1 MDLIIIVE
9 NMHCKSADAPV
20 QYVLVV
26 LGTKKLQ
33 LSFSFHFTAAEVCA
47 EPSAAVS
54 RRRRSLASAE
64 IN

>member
-47 EPSAAVS
+47 EHGV
-54 RRRRSLASAE
+54 
-64 IN
+64 NKVTY